1 MKNELIYIPVK
12 EALYSQELGYY
23 CSFGIEVIE
32 QGLPRLKVT
41 DISTD
46 GDFVAEL
53 AQRCTVGQLDPI
65 HLYDVIEDSLGI

>member
-12 EALYSQELGYY
+12 ETLYSQELGHY

-32 QGLPRLKVT
+32 QGSLRLKVA

-53 AQRCTVGQLDPI
+53 VQRCSVGQLDPI